1 MKPEELQ
8 KKLDSVTES
17 LKKAN
22 EEGDNKKIHHHVKLL
37 NELWEEASVEML
49 KNASKEGFNKPDKD

>member
-8 KKLDSVTES
+8 KKLDSVTKG

-22 EEGDNKKIHHHVKLL
+22 EESDNKKIHHYVKLL

-49 KNASKEGFNKPDKD
+49 KNASKEGYNRPDTD

>member
-8 KKLDSVTES
+8 KKLDSVTKS

-22 EEGDNKKIHHHVKLL
+22 KESDTKKIHHYVKLL
-37 NELWEEASVEML
+37 NELWEAASVEML
-49 KNASKEGFNKPDKD
+49 KNASKEGYNKPDKD